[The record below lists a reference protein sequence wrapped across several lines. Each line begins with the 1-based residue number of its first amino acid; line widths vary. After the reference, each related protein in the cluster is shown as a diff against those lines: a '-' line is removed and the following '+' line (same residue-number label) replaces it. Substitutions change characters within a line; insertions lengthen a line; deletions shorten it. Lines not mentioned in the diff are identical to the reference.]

1 MVTLKN
7 MVIILFIFVLFTPLL
22 GDEYYTVKKGDTLSK
37 IARQYNTTIAAL
49 KQQNNLKS
57 DTLQIGKRLIVK
69 IDAPPQNQ
77 DYYLVQT
84 GDTLYSIAK
93 RNGVT
98 VTQLMQWNN
107 LRNENIGAN
116 QRLHI
121 QNPTPTPTPETPEI
135 QEPEPL
141 PTPNPIYHTVEEN
154 ETLSSISRKYNMEV
168 LDIIDFNMLTTFV
181 IKPGQTIWLEPGHVI
196 EDVSIY
202 TDVGTPLVV
211 PDSLITP
218 PELEPPIIPEI
229 TETPPPPPVD
239 YDTQNSLTHIVI
251 RGENLYRIGL
261 KYGVTADD
269 LRRWNNLNSIDINPG
284 QRLLVYAKTTPVE
297 TPLATS
303 DSTIKPRLPLTN
315 IRVLSEF
322 GIRDGRMHNGIDL
335 GAPAGTP
342 ILAVLPGRVV
352 FSGIQRGYGN
362 VVIIEHENF
371 IMTVYGHNEA
381 NLVTLGDIIDQGQW
395 IARVGNTGNTRTYHL
410 HFEYR
415 LKGIAKNPRELLS
428 F

>member
-1 MVTLKN
+1 MVMLRN
-7 MVIILFIFVLFTPLL
+7 IFILLFVYALFLPLL
-22 GDEYYTVKKGDTLSK
+22 GDEYHTVKRGDTLSS
-37 IARQYNTTIAAL
+37 IARQYNTTITTL
-49 KQQNNLKS
+49 KQLNNLKS
-57 DTLQIGKRLIVK
+57 DTIQVGKRLIVR
-69 IDAPPQNQ
+69 ISIPETDEQSI
-77 DYYLVQT
+77 YYLVKT

-93 RNGVT
+93 RNNIT
-98 VTQLMQWNN
+98 VAQLMLWNN
-107 LRNENIGAN
+107 LRNEGIGVN
-116 QRLHI
+116 QRLLI
-121 QNPTPTPTPETPEI
+121 KNPTHT
-135 QEPEPL
+135 QEPPEAPSPL

-181 IKPGQTIWLEPGHVI
+181 IKPDQIIWLEPGHVV
-196 EDVSIY
+196 EDISIY
-202 TDVGTPLVV
+202 TETQPEIESEATPPLLPDIIVEGPTPLEIVEDE
-211 PDSLITP
+211 PDP
-218 PELEPPIIPEI
+218 PAP
-229 TETPPPPPVD
+229 D
-239 YDTQNSLTHIVI
+239 YDRENSLTHIVI

-269 LRRWNNLNSIDINPG
+269 LRRWNSLSNININPG
-284 QRLLVYAKTTPVE
+284 QSLIVYAKTPATFPQTTPS
-297 TPLATS
+297 TTRARMPLE
-303 DSTIKPRLPLTN
+303 N

-362 VVIIEHENF
+362 VVIIEHDNF

-381 NLVTLGDIIDQGQW
+381 NLVTLGDTIDQGQW
-395 IARVGNTGNTRTYHL
+395 VARVGNTGNTRTYHL